1 MIKGYAKKST
11 EKPPDR
17 WTWYV
22 PHHGVYHPNKLGEI
36 RVVFDCS
43 ADFKGTSLNKNLMR
57 GPDLANQTVGVIIR
71 FHEELVVIMG
81 DTESFHQVLVPEYD
95 CSLLRFL
102 W

>member
-1 MIKGYAKKST
+1 
-11 EKPPDR
+11 
-17 WTWYV
+17 
-22 PHHGVYHPNKLGEI
+22 
-36 RVVFDCS
+36 
-43 ADFKGTSLNKNLMR
+43 MR

-95 CSLLRFL
+95 CSLLRFS